1 MTQIEQIKAEIKRLK
16 IEKRKE
22 NLPFHA
28 LYYDGYDAAC
38 NKIIAYLNSLP
49 AEQQSS
55 SLDKF
60 IHTLLE
66 TYPTNKNEV
75 PIEALN
81 DYHQGLICGARK
93 TYNWILESA
102 IDGCYIKRNRYT
114 KENVLNGLSVTC
126 DTIQKFKDGDKV
138 KVIVIKEDEQCS
150 TE

>member
-1 MTQIEQIKAEIKRLK
+1 MTDRE
-16 IEKRKE
+16 
-22 NLPFHA
+22 
-28 LYYDGYDAAC
+28 
-38 NKIIAYLNSLP
+38 KIIAEIERRRVKYKELISKSFGVEQEYFKGMAVVADEMMLFIKSLP
-49 AEQQSS
+49 YEQQSS

-102 IDGCYIKRNRYT
+102 IDGCYIKRNKYN

-126 DTIQKFKDGDKV
+126 DAIQKFSDGDKV
-138 KVIVIKEDEQCS
+138 KVIIVKEDEQ
-150 TE
+150 